1 MNQIF
6 VEAKNLICNDGEV
19 WLWRSET
26 LDGVCHFASKEDA
39 QKYIDLHHQFSC
51 EKGWKEEVYSIG
63 TEDDFMEAA
72 KKYEADKKANE
83 VKEYC
88 KHVVALIERRQLEI
102 KVLDEIIQVC
112 RQFDG
117 KVLNKRF
124 HDSVK
129 EATGFNSSFN
139 PNLDRYELE
148 YYGREYD
155 YNDRPYLH
163 IMADWSHGIN
173 RYTDKK
179 KEVNPNVWQ
188 WNTGDR
194 LEAEKAVAVI
204 EPYKNYRLA
213 KIERLKAS
221 KKKYAAYLRLARK
234 AEAIMKEMEGY
245 DYEIREFAKE
255 KALSQYSR
263 HSYFWKGY

>member
-19 WLWRSET
+19 WLWKSES
-26 LDGVCHFASKEDA
+26 LDGVRHFASKEDA
-39 QKYIDLHHQFSC
+39 QKYIDFHHQLSR

-83 VKEYC
+83 VKEYG
-88 KHVVALIERRQLEI
+88 KHVDALIERRQLEI
-102 KVLDEIIQVC
+102 KALDGLAQVC

-124 HDSVK
+124 HDAIH
-129 EATGFNSSFN
+129 EATGFYSTFGEYRFELNCCDYYRIIEYC
-139 PNLDRYELE
+139 PNVS
-148 YYGREYD
+148 
-155 YNDRPYLH
+155 
-163 IMADWSHGIN
+163 MSADWSHGIN
-173 RYTDKK
+173 RYTGKK

-188 WNTGDR
+188 WDTGDR

-204 EPYKNYRLA
+204 EFYKNGRLA
-213 KIERLKAS
+213 QIESLKAS

-234 AEAIMKEMEGY
+234 AEAIMKKMEGY
-245 DYEIREFAKE
+245 DYELREFAKE
-255 KALSQYSR
+255 KALSQYSH